1 MAKSSLFFEAGTY
14 PVASPLA
21 FDFRAVEKIEHARQM
36 IDSEEQ
42 SVSGM
47 AKLLGVHRV
56 TLHKGLKR
64 KA

>member
-1 MAKSSLFFEAGTY
+1 MR
-14 PVASPLA
+14 
-21 FDFRAVEKIEHARQM
+21 FDGG
-36 IDSEEQ
+36 EQ

-64 KA
+64 VAPG